1 MLDTLGKLSLL
12 LSLAF
17 HQGKIVALDYNVAV
31 GYIEIMRPITYT
43 RAALK
48 ALRKMPANAAERIIE
63 KIEQY
68 AAYPAL
74 QANNVTVLKGRDGI
88 RLRVGDWRVIM
99 NDEGVVLAVLAIG
112 PRGSIYG

>member
-1 MLDTLGKLSLL
+1 
-12 LSLAF
+12 
-17 HQGKIVALDYNVAV
+17 
-31 GYIEIMRPITYT
+31 MRPVTYT

-48 ALRKMPANAAERIIE
+48 ALRKMPGDVAERITG

-68 AAYPAL
+68 AADPAS
-74 QANNVTVLKGRDGI
+74 QANNVRALKGREGI

-99 NDEGVVLAVLAIG
+99 NENGVVLAVLDIG

>member
-1 MLDTLGKLSLL
+1 MKP
-12 LSLAF
+12 
-17 HQGKIVALDYNVAV
+17 V
-31 GYIEIMRPITYT
+31 TYT

-48 ALRKMPANAAERIIE
+48 ALRKMHVDVAERIIG

-68 AAYPAL
+68 AADPAS
-74 QANNVTVLKGRDGI
+74 QANNVRALKGREGI

-99 NDEGVVLAVLAIG
+99 NDDGVVLAVLDIG